1 MKIQKE
7 EKIQREK
14 IQKDLKI
21 SNEKKNKEIE
31 LKENKKIERQ
41 RNYLEEL
48 KNKEKEFFKKI
59 KEKNNLIL
67 EKSIK
72 YIGEKNHKKKKDY
85 LFFQFKEKFE
95 NNEKKLIDKIN
106 MMKKDSLVIKEELKE
121 LANKRQEQKKILE
134 EGLDDRKLK
143 LIKMW
148 KERSQTLPVYK
159 HPIMDR
165 LEDEEDDL
173 LEEEED
179 KKEQKEKNEKEKK
192 NYHPPKVKI
201 DINLKRIRESRN
213 VKTNKDSVTQTE
225 INNKNRL
232 LKSLDFM
239 ANIIEAAKEENIE
252 KNKNKIKNNIIKDKG
267 EKLINLTNN
276 KISKSIEIKENKI
289 RHNYKLHPKPEKPID
304 YLKDL
309 IKQKRNK
316 KKVNKIDAGVGD
328 ILSELNKGGKDN
340 NHIIEKL
347 DMVKSLNNVIDKK
360 ILEKKEYLKA
370 KGGYLYNTKLGD
382 EVGNLIIESI
392 QNKLSLLNKLNG
404 E

>member
-1 MKIQKE
+1 MQIQKE

-21 SNEKKNKEIE
+21 SNEKKSKEIE
-31 LKENKKIERQ
+31 LKENKKLERQ

-48 KNKEKEFFKKI
+48 KNKEKEFFKKV

-106 MMKKDSLVIKEELKE
+106 MMKKDSLVTKEELKE
-121 LANKRQEQKKILE
+121 LANKRKEQKKILE
-134 EGLDDRKLK
+134 EGLNDRKLK

-159 HPIMDR
+159 HPIMDM

-192 NYHPPKVKI
+192 
-201 DINLKRIRESRN
+201 
-213 VKTNKDSVTQTE
+213 
-225 INNKNRL
+225 
-232 LKSLDFM
+232 
-239 ANIIEAAKEENIE
+239 IIILQKL
-252 KNKNKIKNNIIKDKG
+252 
-267 EKLINLTNN
+267 KLI
-276 KISKSIEIKENKI
+276 
-289 RHNYKLHPKPEKPID
+289 
-304 YLKDL
+304 L
-309 IKQKRNK
+309 I
-316 KKVNKIDAGVGD
+316 
-328 ILSELNKGGKDN
+328 
-340 NHIIEKL
+340 
-347 DMVKSLNNVIDKK
+347 
-360 ILEKKEYLKA
+360 
-370 KGGYLYNTKLGD
+370 
-382 EVGNLIIESI
+382 
-392 QNKLSLLNKLNG
+392 
-404 E
+404 